1 MIKFSIMKFALLLY
15 FLIIPA
21 SAMETD
27 EIISKQLELSGADE
41 IYINEEIDFAEL
53 AGNIISFDSPSSE
66 SILNSFF
73 ERLFGALKESIAL
86 CLSVILIV
94 LVMNIITKTAGRELG
109 GFDLPFYVSYMVIFM
124 MGTVSFKTACDI
136 AKTSIDELNFFMKA
150 AIPVLGSL
158 MTASG
163 GVVRTALISISVVAI
178 STTVSTISSILFPVS
193 TMSALISGVS
203 GLSGDN
209 SLKGF
214 SSALKKASL
223 WGLGIITTVFTTI
236 LSTRTFAA
244 VNLDNVT
251 GRTVKYA
258 AGTFVPVVGGMLSET
273 LESIIACGRLVK
285 GAAGSAS
292 VIVILYLCL
301 SPIVK
306 LTAIIITYK
315 FTALVIAPVS
325 DGRLSIAIE
334 EFTSSLVIILAMV
347 IFTAVMFIICAG
359 IIAAI

>member
-1 MIKFSIMKFALLLY
+1 MKKLLILVIILLFIFIPSFA
-15 FLIIPA
+15 
-21 SAMETD
+21 MNTD
-27 EIISKQLELSGADE
+27 EIISKQLEFSGADE

-66 SILNSFF
+66 SILNTFF
-73 ERLFGALKESIAL
+73 ERMFGAVRESIAL

-94 LVMNIITKTAGRELG
+94 LVMNIITNTTGKELG
-109 GFDLPFYVSYMVIFM
+109 KFDLPFYVSYMVIFM

-136 AKTSIDELNFFMKA
+136 AQTSIDELNFFMKA

-178 STTVSTISSILFPVS
+178 STTISAISSILFPVS
-193 TMSALISGVS
+193 TMSALISGVG
-203 GLSGDN
+203 GLTGDN

-301 SPIVK
+301 SPIIK

-315 FTALVIAPVS
+315 LTALIIAPVS
-325 DGRLSIAIE
+325 AGRLSVAIE
-334 EFTSSLVIILAMV
+334 EFTSSLVIIIAMV
-347 IFTAVMFIICAG
+347 IFTAIMFMICAG